1 MRNLLYLLPA
11 LGCPAGMGAM
21 MWFMMKRPGHGQQV
35 QQPARLT
42 ARDQEIAG
50 LRGSGPA
57 AGRPAGPGRH
67 RGPGREVNAAR
78 LAAAAGVMVL
88 AVTAGTAG
96 AARASGPAPGFP
108 GPGTR
113 LGYAGPRVRE
123 LPEDDARVPGHDPCA
138 PADDVRL
145 AWHEPDGSA
154 DGGAALAGVM
164 GGARCPGGPGRPVT
178 IPR

>member
-96 AARASGPAPGFP
+96 AARASGPAPPVSRSPVPASGTP
-108 GPGTR
+108 GPGSGSCQKMMREYPAMT
-113 LGYAGPRVRE
+113 RVRQQMMS
-123 LPEDDARVPGHDPCA
+123 
-138 PADDVRL
+138 
-145 AWHEPDGSA
+145 GSR
-154 DGGAALAGVM
+154 GMSQM
-164 GGARCPGGPGRPVT
+164 GQQMTGQR
-178 IPR
+178 